1 LIFVPWF
8 KELISEYQLAAKE
21 KNLKM
26 SYKSALKSAYVQV
39 DKYGL
44 SLAISNLI
52 DNAIKYTEKGEISIL
67 VEQRSDQYILT
78 IKDTGIGI
86 SKDYRDRLFEVFSQE
101 SEGFTKKYQGIGL
114 GMSIVKRHLDLNK
127 VDIQV
132 ESTKGVG
139 TTITLTF
146 KSIGKIIAEKPIE
159 PKKAPAE
166 TAADTIEKP
175 YVLVVEDELNSQNL
189 VKYFLKKSYDIRFAV
204 SVNEA
209 KQELKKRVANLIL
222 LDLSLEGDEDG
233 LELVRWMRTTK
244 RWEKT
249 PVIATTAHAFTE
261 DRDNCLAAGCND
273 YLSKPMKRED
283 LLKKIKE
290 FV

>member
-1 LIFVPWF
+1 
-8 KELISEYQLAAKE
+8 
-21 KNLKM
+21 
-26 SYKSALKSAYVQV
+26 
-39 DKYGL
+39 L

-52 DNAIKYTEKGEISIL
+52 DNAVKYTEKGEISIL
-67 VEQRSDQYILT
+67 VKQRSDQYILT

-101 SEGFTKKYQGIGL
+101 SEGFTKKFQGIGL

-127 VDIQV
+127 VNIQV

-139 TTITLTF
+139 TTFTLTF
-146 KSIGKIIAEKPIE
+146 KSIEKIIAEKPIE

-166 TAADTIEKP
+166 TAADTVEKP
-175 YVLVVEDELNSQNL
+175 HVLVVEDELNSQNL
-189 VKYFLKKSYDIRFAV
+189 VKYFLKKSYHIRFAV
-204 SVNEA
+204 SVDEA
-209 KQELKKRVANLIL
+209 KQELKKRGANLIL
-222 LDLSLEGDEDG
+222 LDLSLEGDEEG

-249 PVIATTAHAFTE
+249 PVIATTAHAFIK
-261 DRDNCLAAGCND
+261 DRDKCLAAGCND
-273 YLSKPMKRED
+273 YLSKPINKEN